1 LLQEFLEEVEN
12 VSAGSKDLRRTSEG
26 TCAFDYVLIPIIK
39 NKGCF
44 VDEVLVFSVSDFV
57 SVSNVSW
64 CVTGLSS
71 VVERVSSFSL
81 ELIRV

>member
-1 LLQEFLEEVEN
+1 MQEFLEEVEN
-12 VSAGSKDLRRTSEG
+12 VSVGSKELTRTSEG
-26 TCAFDYVLIPIIK
+26 ACALKYVLIPVIK

-57 SVSNVSW
+57 SVSNVLW

-71 VVERVSSFSL
+71 VVERVSSFNL